1 MSYRPPIDGIGT
13 CRQCGADVAD
23 GVTFCPECG
32 ARQLPAHG
40 AAPSPAPVRRQWWM
54 PVAIGIGGLAAI
66 GGGALLAIALN
77 GRPDTT
83 AANPSASA
91 AVSQGASESGSPAAS
106 ASSRPEVTPSPTPEA
121 AAAFPNRAIVAVGTE
136 ALNIRSEPNESAS
149 VLGELDPGQRLFIIG
164 EPTDQ
169 GELRWYRVGV
179 VAGQACDEECNLLGY
194 VATPVLEEADAWI
207 DDVSITCP
215 SSPMTSEALGALGAL
230 EALHC
235 YGRNE
240 IVVTGTIETPCC
252 GYVGPLAFS
261 PEWLAHP
268 VPPAFFIGAANQALG
283 FRANPDADLEPPERG
298 DVVRVTGH
306 FEDPAA
312 TSCRHSIDDTFWGG
326 ASPEPVQMELP
337 ARVVLDCRA
346 TFVWTD
352 YEVTGHEDLGPCCGS
367 LPGFRGSPTTA
378 IALKEV

>member
-1 MSYRPPIDGIGT
+1 
-13 CRQCGADVAD
+13 
-23 GVTFCPECG
+23 
-32 ARQLPAHG
+32 
-40 AAPSPAPVRRQWWM
+40 M

-83 AANPSASA
+83 AAEPSATA
-91 AVSQGASESGSPAAS
+91 AVTQGVSPAAS
-106 ASSRPEVTPSPTPEA
+106 ASSEPEVTPSPTPEA
-121 AAAFPNRAIVAVGTE
+121 AAAFPNRAIVAVATD
-136 ALNIRSEPNESAS
+136 ALNVRSEPSEGAS
-149 VLGELDPGQRLFIIG
+149 VLGELDPGQRLFVIG

-179 VAGQACDEECNLLGY
+179 VLGPTCDEECNLLGY

-207 DDVSITCP
+207 EAVSVECP
-215 SSPMTSEALGALGAL
+215 GSPMTSAALGALAPL

-235 YGRNE
+235 YGRSE

-268 VPPAFFIGAANQALG
+268 VPPAFFMDGTSQSIG

-298 DVVRVTGH
+298 DVVRASGH

-312 TSCRHSIDDTFWGG
+312 TSCRHSIDEAFWGG

-352 YEVTGHEDLGPCCGS
+352 YEVTGHEDLGPCCGG
-367 LPGFRGSPTTA
+367 LPGSRGSLDVPGA
-378 IALKEV
+378 MREF

>member
-1 MSYRPPIDGIGT
+1 
-13 CRQCGADVAD
+13 
-23 GVTFCPECG
+23 
-32 ARQLPAHG
+32 
-40 AAPSPAPVRRQWWM
+40 M

-83 AANPSASA
+83 AADPSASA
-91 AVSQGASESGSPAAS
+91 AVSQGASASGSPAAS
-106 ASSRPEVTPSPTPEA
+106 ASVVPEVTPSPTPEA

-136 ALNIRSEPNESAS
+136 ALNVRSEPNDGAS
-149 VLGELDPGQRLFIIG
+149 VLGELDPGQRLFVIG

-179 VAGQACDEECNLLGY
+179 VPGQSCQEECNLLGY
-194 VATPVLEEADAWI
+194 VATPVLAASEAWI
-207 DDVSITCP
+207 EEVAVECP
-215 SSPMTSEALGALGAL
+215 GSPMSSEALGALSGL

-240 IVVTGTIETPCC
+240 IVVTGTMETPCC

-268 VPPAFFIGAANQALG
+268 DTPAFFMGATNQAIG

-298 DVVRVTGH
+298 DVVRATGH

-312 TSCRHSIDDTFWGG
+312 TSCRHSIDEAFWGG
-326 ASPEPVQMELP
+326 ASPEPVQLELP

-352 YEVTGHEDLGPCCGS
+352 YEVTGHEELGPCCGS
-367 LPGFRGSPTTA
+367 LPDLRGSPSTA
-378 IALKEV
+378 IAMKES

>member
-1 MSYRPPIDGIGT
+1 MSYRPPTDDLGT
-13 CRQCGADVAD
+13 CRQCGADIAD

-32 ARQLPAHG
+32 ARQLPARRP
-40 AAPSPAPVRRQWWM
+40 APAPAPVRRPWWM

-77 GRPDTT
+77 GRPDAT
-83 AANPSASA
+83 AADPSAIA
-91 AVSQGASESGSPAAS
+91 VVSQGASASGSPAAS
-106 ASSRPEVTPSPTPEA
+106 GSSEPKFTPSPTPEA
-121 AAAFPNRAIVAVGTE
+121 AAALPNRAIVAAID
-136 ALNIRSEPNESAS
+136 ALNVRSEPNEGAS
-149 VLGELDPGQRLFIIG
+149 VLGELDPGQRLFLIG

-169 GELRWYRVGV
+169 GNLRWYRVGV
-179 VAGQACDEECNLLGY
+179 VAGQACQEECNLLGY
-194 VATPVLEEADAWI
+194 VATPILEEDDAWI
-207 DDVSITCP
+207 EEVAIECP
-215 SSPMTSEALGALGAL
+215 SSPMSSDALAALAAL

-235 YGRNE
+235 YGRSE

-268 VPPAFFIGAANQALG
+268 VPPAFFIGSTSQSIG
-283 FRANPDADLEPPERG
+283 FRADPDAELEPPERG
-298 DVVRVTGH
+298 DVVRATGH

-312 TSCRHSIDDTFWGG
+312 TSCRHSIDEAFWGG
-326 ASPEPVQMELP
+326 ASPEPVQMQLP

-367 LPGFRGSPTTA
+367 LPGQRGWLDLPGA
-378 IALKEV
+378 MMEI